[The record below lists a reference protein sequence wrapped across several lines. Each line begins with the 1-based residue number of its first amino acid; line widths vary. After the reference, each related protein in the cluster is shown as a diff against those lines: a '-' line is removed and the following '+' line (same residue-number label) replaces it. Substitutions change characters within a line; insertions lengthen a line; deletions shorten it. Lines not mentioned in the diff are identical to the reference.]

1 MSDTVTITV
10 TLGTWYLRL
19 FRPVVLR
26 VLDGYAPEHA
36 RKHPRY
42 HHPSHRFTASTV
54 RVVVMASKGI
64 EAHDAVWEAL
74 TETLYEGH
82 RDTLGYVNVEVEG
95 SLALVRGPTVTLA
108 QEAPHGS

>member
-42 HHPSHRFTASTV
+42 HHPSHRQTSSVTK
-54 RVVVMASKGI
+54 VVVQRQHAQDAR
-64 EAHDAVWEAL
+64 EAVWEAL
-74 TETLYEGH
+74 RASLAPRHH
-82 RDTLGYVNVEVEG
+82 RALRDVSVEVEEP
-95 SLALVRGPTVTLA
+95 LALTYGATVTLA
-108 QEAPHGS
+108 QEGAP